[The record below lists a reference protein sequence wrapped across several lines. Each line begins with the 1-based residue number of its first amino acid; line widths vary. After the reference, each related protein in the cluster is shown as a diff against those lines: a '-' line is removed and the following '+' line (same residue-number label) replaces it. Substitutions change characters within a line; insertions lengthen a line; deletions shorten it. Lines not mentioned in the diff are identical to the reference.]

1 MSESPFSPST
11 LPSDTE
17 VTHARTN
24 NLNFAAAVIAADL
37 LRYVSTEITKNSGDP
52 VFVLKDLNELAPELQ
67 RQFNRGVFPHV
78 SPRMLFDVRAFLLD
92 EAARVRGT
100 VRRGQV

>member
-1 MSESPFSPST
+1 MSESISPST
-11 LPSDTE
+11 LPPDPE
-17 VTHARTN
+17 VPHTRTN

-37 LRYVSTEITKNSGDP
+37 LSYVHTEIAKNGSDP

-67 RQFNRGVFPHV
+67 RKFNRGVFPHV
-78 SPRMLFDVRAFLLD
+78 NPRILFDVRAFLLD

-100 VRRGQV
+100 VRRGQ